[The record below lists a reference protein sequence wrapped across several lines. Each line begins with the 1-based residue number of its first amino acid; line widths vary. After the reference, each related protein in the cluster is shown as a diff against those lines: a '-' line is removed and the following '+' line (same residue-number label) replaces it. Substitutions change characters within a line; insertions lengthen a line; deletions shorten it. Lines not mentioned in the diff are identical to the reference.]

1 MAAVYTSNLVVNT
14 GTTFNQ
20 TFELEKSDSSSS
32 LDLTGYSVFS
42 QMRKHAAATGVTT
55 FTSSIVN
62 AATGKIKVGLSSAT
76 TTSIK
81 PGRYVYDVLLTDGVG
96 TVTRVV
102 EGSVLVRAGV
112 TK

>member
-20 TFELEKSDSSSS
+20 TFELENSDSSSV

-42 QMRKHAAATGVTT
+42 QMRKHAAATG
-55 FTSSIVN
+55 
-62 AATGKIKVGLSSAT
+62 KIKVGLSSAI

>member
-20 TFELEKSDSSSS
+20 TFELENSDSSSV
-32 LDLTGYSVFS
+32 LDLTGYSEFS

-55 FTSSIVN
+55 FTSTIVN
-62 AATGKIKVGLSSAT
+62 AATGKIKVGLSSAI